1 MDRGAWW
8 ATVHR
13 VAKSWTL
20 LKDRAHTHEHTHMC
34 KHAHTPEGQQWTDS
48 TALPI
53 PASFLLSVFSL
64 LCSCVFFAIMS
75 MFYFLIRKAKD
86 FILKYS
92 DSKGRDLIWGKK
104 FAEELT
110 NLVHFFLFYI
120 TDIPLSCPALL
131 LPPPKKST
139 FLRGSVSLSTSTPMG
154 LVENPQL
161 ISYEP

>member
-13 VAKSWTL
+13 VTKSWTL
-20 LKDRAHTHEHTHMC
+20 LKDWAHTHAWMRAASM
-34 KHAHTPEGQQWTDS
+34 HASTPKGQRQTNRS
-48 TALPI
+48 MALPI
-53 PASFLLSVFSL
+53 PASFLLFVFSL
-64 LCSCVFFAIMS
+64 LSSRVFFAIVN

-104 FAEELT
+104 FALELT
-110 NLVHFFLFYI
+110 NLVNFLKFNI

-131 LPPPKKST
+131 LPPPKKSR
-139 FLRGSVSLSTSTPMG
+139 FLQGSVSLWTSTPIG
-154 LVENPQL
+154 LV
-161 ISYEP
+161 